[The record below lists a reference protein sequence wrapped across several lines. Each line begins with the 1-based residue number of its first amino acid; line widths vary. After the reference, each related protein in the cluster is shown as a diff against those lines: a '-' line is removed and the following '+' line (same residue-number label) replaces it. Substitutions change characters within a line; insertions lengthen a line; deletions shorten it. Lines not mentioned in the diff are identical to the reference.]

1 MTQWN
6 ADLTTGEEEMLAAFM
21 QRLRTAPIAEAS
33 HVPDADVLCIKA
45 RLIRQWH
52 AERQIRRAIEVMEP
66 IELAASVAAAFL
78 LLLWSVPGA
87 FDWLPRLTF

>member
-21 QRLRTAPIAEAS
+21 QRLRAAPITDAS

-45 RLIRQWH
+45 RLIRQWN
-52 AERQIRRAIEVMEP
+52 AERQIRRPIDVMEP
-66 IELAASVAAAFL
+66 IELAASTAAAVL
-78 LLLWSVPGA
+78 LLFWSLPGA
-87 FDWLPRLTF
+87 FEWLPRLTF